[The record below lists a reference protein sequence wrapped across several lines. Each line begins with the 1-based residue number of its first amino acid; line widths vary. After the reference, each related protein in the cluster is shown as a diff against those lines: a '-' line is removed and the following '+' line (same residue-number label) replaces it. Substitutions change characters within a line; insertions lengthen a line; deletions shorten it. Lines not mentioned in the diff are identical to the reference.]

1 MSYRARHRRAAFNR
15 RLDRLEK
22 GLPEDPSN
30 RERRPRAEKC
40 CPSCKTVVRQPWQL
54 YLHFALDGCQRVAS

>member
-15 RLDRLEK
+15 RLDRIEQ

-30 RERRPRAEKC
+30 RTHKRAGHHH
-40 CPSCKTVVRQPWQL
+40 CPFCKTEVRQPSQFR
-54 YLHFALDGCQRVAS
+54 LHLLLDGCQQVAS